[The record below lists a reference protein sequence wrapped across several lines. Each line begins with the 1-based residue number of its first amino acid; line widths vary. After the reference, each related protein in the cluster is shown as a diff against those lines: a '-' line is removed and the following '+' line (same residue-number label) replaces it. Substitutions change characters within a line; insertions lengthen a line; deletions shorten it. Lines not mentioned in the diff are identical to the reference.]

1 MDLINGGE
9 WADSIFLVEKG
20 ELVAQCNPQAS
31 QTFQDNAALRIGN
44 ELNGTIAFGCFA
56 PWIYL

>member
-9 WADSIFLVEKG
+9 WADSICLVEKRP
-20 ELVAQCNPQAS
+20 LVAQCNPEAS
-31 QTFQDNAALRIGN
+31 QTFQDNAALGIGN
-44 ELNGTIAFGCFA
+44 ELNGAIAFGCFA